1 VYLLSPGLRCL
12 ILASLAIL
20 AGCGGGGGDSGGNSA
35 PPPSAYSD
43 PVAYSSAGSASL
55 PSADELAFTSKH
67 TVAVDGSSY
76 AYTATVGHLTA
87 KEPVTGAAE
96 ASFFYVA
103 YTLDGASAGSR
114 PVTFFYNGG
123 PGSATAW
130 LHLGSFGP
138 KRLVT
143 GNPSTA
149 TPAPFPLVDNAQSLI
164 DVSDLVFVDAVG
176 AGWSEAIAPN
186 TNGTFWGVDVD
197 AAVFRDFVMRYVAA
211 NAREASPKYLFG
223 ESYGT
228 TRSAVLAKALELAGV
243 ELRGVVLQSSILDY
257 NSNCN
262 VVPMANCAGLLPTYA
277 ATGAWYGL
285 DSPNPSP
292 ADLPAYLANARTFAT
307 TAYGPAVAR
316 FLSSGTPPSADL
328 VASLAHLTG
337 YAAANWSG
345 AAINAHAI
353 NFVRGLVPGTILGSY
368 DTRMSAALGTPLAA
382 GGDPS
387 STFYDGGF
395 ASAISSYL
403 ASLGY
408 TTPSR
413 YTLLGSA
420 INGWN
425 FRHGAN
431 AAPDIVPDLAAALA
445 LNPDLRVLSLNGY
458 HDVVTPFYRTE
469 LDLARLPADSNVA
482 TRFYFGGHMTYL
494 DDTSQA
500 QEKADL
506 KAFYALPGSAP

>member
-1 VYLLSPGLRCL
+1 MPLFRHCL
-12 ILASLAIL
+12 ILASLAWV
-20 AGCGGGGGDSGGNSA
+20 AGCGGGGGDSGGMPT
-35 PPPSAYSD
+35 PPPSAFSD
-43 PVAYSSAGSASL
+43 PVTYSTAATSSL
-55 PSADELAFTSKH
+55 PSAEELAFTSKH
-67 TVAVDGSSY
+67 TLAIDGTTY

-87 KEPVTGAAE
+87 KDPGSGAAE

-103 YTLDGASAGSR
+103 YTLDGASANSR
-114 PVTFFYNGG
+114 PITFFYNGG

-149 TPAPFPLVDNAQSLI
+149 TPAPFPLVDNGHSLL

-176 AGWSEAIAPN
+176 AGWSEAISPN
-186 TNGTFWGVDVD
+186 VNSSFWGVDVD
-197 AAVFRDFVMRYVAA
+197 AAVFRDFVMRYVAV
-211 NAREASPKYLFG
+211 NARQDSPKYLFG

-243 ELRGVVLQSSILDY
+243 ELRGVVLQSSILNY
-257 NSNCN
+257 NSNCS
-262 VVPMANCAGLLPTYA
+262 VVLNANCEGNLPSYA

-285 DSPNPSP
+285 DSPNPAP
-292 ADLPAYLANARTFAT
+292 ADVPAYLVNARAFA
-307 TAYGPAVAR
+307 AGVYGPAVAQ
-316 FLSSGTPPSADL
+316 FLSNHTPPSAQL
-328 VASLAHLTG
+328 TASLANLTG
-337 YAAANWSG
+337 YAAANW
-345 AAINAHAI
+345 AAPNINVHAGD
-353 NFVRGLVPGTILGSY
+353 FVRKLIPGTLLGSY
-368 DTRMSAALGTPLAA
+368 DTRVSAANGTPLAA

-387 STFYDGGF
+387 STFYEGGF
-395 ASAISSYL
+395 ASAITSYV

-408 TTPSR
+408 TTPSK
-413 YTLLGSA
+413 YILLGNA

-431 AAPDIVPDLAAALA
+431 PVPDVVPDLAAALT

-458 HDVVTPFYRTE
+458 HDVVTPFYQTE
-469 LDLARLPADSNVA
+469 IDLARLPANPNVT

-494 DDTSQA
+494 DDASQA

-506 KAFYALPGSAP
+506 EAFYAQSGNAP